1 MNCELCSEYG
11 GDYLKIRDLTT
22 EDERITDVQAEVYES
37 TLTLRWKW
45 QSASDIV
52 YIFKERASKGI
63 EEVNIDERNVKL
75 YTKDEYREFNG
86 YVEKIRDIN
95 EYKFIVFPA
104 KEEEA
109 DTVLIKQLDEDNQIT
124 VCMGKPEIVYDVL
137 EHKRLFSKTKSVQLV
152 VFVDMPISKDTL
164 CYVKKKGEY
173 PSSIDDGLKF
183 QFVADFHVG
192 KNEMQPFEVGKDEYI
207 KVFLNDAKKGGNKYI
222 LKRR

>member
-1 MNCELCSEYG
+1 ME
-11 GDYLKIRDLTT
+11 IRDLTT
-22 EDERITDVQAEVYES
+22 EDERITDLQAEVYES

-45 QSASDIV
+45 KGDSDIV
-52 YIFKERASKGI
+52 YIFKERASKVI
-63 EEVNIDERNVKL
+63 EEGNIDEKSVKL

-104 KEEEA
+104 KEEKA
-109 DTVLIKQLDEDNQIT
+109 DTVLIKQLDEDNEIT

-152 VFVDMPISKDTL
+152 VFVDMEVSKDTL

-173 PSSIDDGLKF
+173 PTSIEDGLKF
-183 QFVADFHVG
+183 QFSMNFHVG
-192 KNEMQPFEVGKDEYI
+192 KNEMQPFEVSKDEYI
-207 KVFLNDAKKGGNKYI
+207 KVFLNDVKKGGNKYI